1 MCVIKAST
9 DPAKEHTTH
18 RRQTHLIFFCA
29 EFEARNRTKM
39 GWLMRFIVLFCL
51 SITRMSA
58 LNLFP
63 DKFVIGEKHTSVT
76 LICETNKDS
85 VTWKRDTVDI
95 VESDFEKLSGRS
107 LTVIDLQE
115 DQLGNYTC
123 WSDKGLEDYTYLL
136 LDKSKEATVFN
147 INCTAETLSCNERI
161 KCTWTSDEF
170 TAFRLRNTRGDG
182 KWLSQHVD
190 GVFFL
195 PHSTNSYSEESERLL
210 ITGEAVSSCCYM
222 KTDYSF
228 YLRDIVK
235 PANPDISICTVN
247 NEGSDKQIIELEVRP
262 PSSWPQPH
270 SFFPLKH
277 QVEYQI
283 RHNGELK
290 TKEWEERSKIEVK
303 GHIIKLRV
311 RSRDMLLLSQW
322 SEWTSWTNVPDG
334 ETRIRNKES
343 GKDRKRQKEQQEIRN
358 KKKKNHKKTGMGKK
372 RGNFRTGH
380 VF

>member
-1 MCVIKAST
+1 MCGIKS
-9 DPAKEHTTH
+9 TH
-18 RRQTHLIFFCA
+18 RPRKRTHVAPLTDALEFFCA
-29 EFEARNRTKM
+29 EFEARNSTKM
-39 GWLMRFIVLFCL
+39 GWLIRFIVLFCL
-51 SITRMSA
+51 SITRISA

-63 DKFVIGEKHTSVT
+63 DKFKIGEKHTSVT
-76 LICETNKDS
+76 LTCKTDKDS
-85 VTWKRDTVDI
+85 VTWKREDDTMDMD
-95 VESDFEKLSGRS
+95 SPYEKLNGRN

-115 DQLGNYTC
+115 DQIGNYTC

-147 INCTAETLSCNERI
+147 INCTAETLSCTEHI

-170 TAFRLRNTRGDG
+170 TAFRLRNTRDNGN
-182 KWLSQHVD
+182 WVSQPVD

-222 KTDYSF
+222 KTEYSF

-235 PANPDISICTVN
+235 PASPAVSICTVK
-247 NEGSDKQIIELEVRP
+247 NEGSDEQIIELEVMP
-262 PSSWPQPH
+262 PSSWPQPP

-283 RHNGELK
+283 RHNGELES
-290 TKEWEERSKIEVK
+290 KEWEEGSKIKVE
-303 GHIIKLRV
+303 GHIRKLRV

-322 SEWTSWTNVPDG
+322 SEWTSWKNVPDG
-334 ETRIRNKES
+334 ETRTRAKKRGKEKKRQNEQEKIRN
-343 GKDRKRQKEQQEIRN
+343 N
-358 KKKKNHKKTGMGKK
+358 KKNRKKPGMGKK
-372 RGNFRTGH
+372 KKKLLNWASF
-380 VF
+380 

>member
-1 MCVIKAST
+1 
-9 DPAKEHTTH
+9 
-18 RRQTHLIFFCA
+18 
-29 EFEARNRTKM
+29 M
-39 GWLMRFIVLFCL
+39 GCLMRFIVLLCL
-51 SITRMSA
+51 SIMRISA
-58 LNLFP
+58 LNFFP
-63 DKFVIGEKHTSVT
+63 EKFKIGEKHTSVT
-76 LICETNKDS
+76 LTCKTTKDS
-85 VTWKRDTVDI
+85 VTWKREDSFETVDI
-95 VESDFEKLSGRS
+95 EESDLEKLSGRK

-115 DQLGNYTC
+115 DQIGNYTC

-136 LDKSKEATVFN
+136 LDKSKEATVFK
-147 INCTAETLSCNERI
+147 INCTAETLSCTEQI
-161 KCTWTSDEF
+161 KCAWTSDEF
-170 TAFRLRNTRGDG
+170 TAFRLRNTRDNGN
-182 KWLSQHVD
+182 WVSQSVD

-235 PANPDISICTVN
+235 PANPDISICTVQ
-247 NEGSDKQIIELEVRP
+247 NEGSDDQIIELEVMP

-290 TKEWEERSKIEVK
+290 TKEWEEGSKIKVE
-303 GHIIKLRV
+303 GHIRKLRA

-322 SEWTSWTNVPDG
+322 SEWTSWKNVPDR
-334 ETRIRNKES
+334 ERRTRNKES
-343 GKDRKRQKEQQEIRN
+343 GKEKKRQKERRNN
-358 KKKKNHKKTGMGKK
+358 KKNRKKNSTGKK
-372 RGNFRTGH
+372 RGNF
-380 VF
+380 